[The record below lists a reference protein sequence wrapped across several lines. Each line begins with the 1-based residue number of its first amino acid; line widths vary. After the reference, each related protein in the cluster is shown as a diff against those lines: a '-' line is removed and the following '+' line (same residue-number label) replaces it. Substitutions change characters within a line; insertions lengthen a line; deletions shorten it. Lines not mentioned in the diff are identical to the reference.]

1 MIEVNRT
8 GRIFFKKHSLHRYFE
23 NAGGDFIL
31 ALRNAAQSM
40 KEKEETE
47 RDYTYSQM
55 AELFEVL
62 GVRAE

>member
-1 MIEVNRT
+1 M
-8 GRIFFKKHSLHRYFE
+8 
-23 NAGGDFIL
+23 L

-40 KEKEETE
+40 NEKEETE

-62 GVRAE
+62 GIRAE